1 MKDKVILATIR
12 GWDGVGVIGIFSNK
26 EKALS
31 ASVKV
36 LLEDSIN
43 YEEHNINTP
52 INESIKDDNSSIF
65 EITNSQEHLH
75 LTVYTVL

>member
-31 ASVKV
+31 SSVKI
-36 LLEDSIN
+36 LLEESIN
-43 YEEHNINTP
+43 YEKHNIHTP
-52 INESIKDDNSSIF
+52 INEDIMKDGSSVF
-65 EITNSQEHLH
+65 DITNSQEHLH

>member
-31 ASVKV
+31 SSVKI
-36 LLEDSIN
+36 LLEESIN
-43 YEEHNINTP
+43 YEKHNIHTP